1 MGQKTGEGMQ
11 IVSRYF
17 EDLTVRELYEI
28 LRLRSEVFVVE
39 QQCIYQDMDGKDPE
53 SLHVFLMQDGR
64 LEACLRAYVREEG
77 VVQMGRVVTRHHG
90 RGYGGVLLRAGLEK
104 VREEMHP
111 RQIVLEAQSYAVG
124 FYEREGFRTCSEEFL
139 EDGIPHVQM
148 KLEL

>member
-1 MGQKTGEGMQ
+1 M
-11 IVSRYF
+11 
-17 EDLTVRELYEI
+17 DLIAKHFDELSTTELYEI
-28 LRLRSEVFVVE
+28 LKTRSEIFVVE
-39 QQCIYQDMDGKDPE
+39 QDCVYQDLDDKDYE

-148 KLEL
+148 KLER